1 MPQVPITMPQLGES
15 MAEATIVTIHVKPGD
30 QVKADQEIIE
40 VETDKAVM
48 GVTTP
53 CAGQIAKI
61 EAEVKGTYAVG
72 AVLGYV
78 EASAADA
85 ARLQKNAPEQPQ
97 DSVAQEVPGRQE
109 EGAEPVQ
116 NGTASH
122 SGSHFRIDESDAL
135 PTVAAGNF
143 GDDRAGGLPVPA
155 NAKGAGFFSPRVR
168 ARMAELQLT
177 QADLAGIAGSGNAGR
192 VTVKD
197 LEEFLRSIE
206 TQTAEKPSAI
216 RTGVADAMRRSWT
229 RPLATVGLSVCLD
242 PVLQDRKGRDPKPGP
257 ALYVLRALAV
267 ALAETP
273 NAASRLIGGK
283 AIRSESIDI
292 GVAVEAGE
300 GIMVPVIRNAD
311 KTSLADLTTRYA
323 ELVELARKRR
333 VSADMTSGGIAS
345 VSNFGTFG
353 LDWGTPIPLP
363 DQTLLLGLGAGKKSP
378 VWSDEKEQ
386 FVPATQ
392 AELTLS
398 FDHRSL
404 DGGGAGRLLQRI
416 TELLGNP
423 ARL

>member
-1 MPQVPITMPQLGES
+1 MPQLGES

-30 QVKADQEIIE
+30 KVKADQEIIE

-53 CAGQIAKI
+53 CAGEIAKI
-61 EAEVKGTYAVG
+61 DAEVKGRYVVG

-78 EASAADA
+78 EASEADA
-85 ARLQKNAPEQPQ
+85 ARFQKTAPEQPQ
-97 DSVAQEVPGRQE
+97 GSVDKEVPGRQE
-109 EGAEPVQ
+109 EASAPTQ
-116 NGTASH
+116 NG

-135 PTVAAGNF
+135 PTVAATVQAG
-143 GDDRAGGLPVPA
+143 GDRAGGLPVPA
-155 NAKGAGFFSPRVR
+155 SAKGAGYLSPRVR

-177 QADLAGIAGSGNAGR
+177 QADIAGVAGSGTAGR
-192 VTVKD
+192 VTIKD
-197 LEEFLRSIE
+197 LESFLGGIE
-206 TQTAEKPSAI
+206 GQTAEKPSAI

-229 RPLATVGLSVCLD
+229 RPLATVGVSISLD
-242 PVLQDRKGRDPKPGP
+242 PVLADRKQRDPKPGP
-257 ALYVLRALAV
+257 ALYALRALAL

-273 NAASRLIGGK
+273 AAAARLIGGR
-283 AIRSESIDI
+283 AIQSQGIDI

-300 GIMVPVIRNAD
+300 GIMVPIIRGAD
-311 KTSLADLTTRYA
+311 KTSLGELTSQYS

-333 VSADMTSGGIAS
+333 LTAEMTAGGIAS

-363 DQTLLLGLGAGKKSP
+363 DQTLLLGLGAGKKAP

-386 FVPATQ
+386 FVPVTQ

-404 DGGGAGRLLQRI
+404 DGGGAGRLLKRV
-416 TELLGNP
+416 TELLSDP
-423 ARL
+423 AKL

>member
-1 MPQVPITMPQLGES
+1 MPQLGES

-30 QVKADQEIIE
+30 HVKADQEIIE

-53 CAGQIAKI
+53 CAGEIAKI
-61 EAEVKGTYAVG
+61 DAEVKGTYVVG

-78 EASAADA
+78 EASEADA
-85 ARLQKNAPEQPQ
+85 ARFQKNAPEQPQ
-97 DSVAQEVPGRQE
+97 GSVDKEVPGRQE
-109 EGAEPVQ
+109 EASASTQ
-116 NGTASH
+116 NG

-135 PTVAAGNF
+135 PTVAASSFAG
-143 GDDRAGGLPVPA
+143 DRAGGLPVPA
-155 NAKGAGFFSPRVR
+155 SAKGASYMSPRVR

-177 QADLAGIAGSGNAGR
+177 QADLAGIAGSGTAGR

-197 LEEFLRSIE
+197 LEDFLRSIE
-206 TQTAEKPSAI
+206 SQPAEKPSAI

-229 RPLATVGLSVCLD
+229 RPLATVGLSVSLD

-257 ALYVLRALAV
+257 ALYALRALAL
-267 ALAETP
+267 ALAEMP
-273 NAASRLIGGK
+273 NAAARLIGGR
-283 AIRSESIDI
+283 ALRSESIDI

-300 GIMVPVIRNAD
+300 GIMVPVIRGAD
-311 KTSLADLTTRYA
+311 KTSLADLTNAYA

-333 VSADMTSGGIAS
+333 VSAEMTTGGIAS

-363 DQTLLLGLGAGKKSP
+363 DQTLLLGLGAGKKAP
-378 VWSDEKEQ
+378 LWDDAKQQ
-386 FVPATQ
+386 FVPVTQ

-404 DGGGAGRLLQRI
+404 DGGGAGRLLKRI
-416 TELLGNP
+416 SELLADP
-423 ARL
+423 AKL